1 LPEGCCRTAV
11 LMLASFFTISS
22 ILASADLAP
31 LEALLLPIAFGPV
44 FVVTT
49 KTAVGAWLSSVPH
62 DRLPAPAQRVI
73 SRVIGPALACA
84 SLALVSGVALKSV
97 AVGALTPL

>member
-1 LPEGCCRTAV
+1 
-11 LMLASFFTISS
+11 MLASFTINS

-31 LEALLLPIAFGPV
+31 LEALLLIAFGPV

-73 SRVIGPALACA
+73 SRVTGPALACA